1 MRRIMLIVLITV
13 TALCAGC
20 NIPTNSTPELT
31 SATKTPIPTSVGP
44 IGPFDAEWEFVDS
57 PVISTENLQIAIYAI
72 GLDSQNTIVLYS
84 VTGLDAADFLK
95 SEANIQIRDNSGKTI
110 EFLSITPIAHHDQI
124 HFGVMRFEPRPQ
136 DSSELFL
143 KFDQDSDEAN
153 INEVPIV
160 RFREPPENPSTYN
173 SRTYLLS
180 IGETLEQSNYKIEF
194 TGWIAPPSSV
204 LTATQDLS
212 ESSTVRRK
220 ATLLLDDMGTNTIY
234 YIYVKFDS
242 NWNATGTLINK

>member
-1 MRRIMLIVLITV
+1 MLRTILFLIFSV
-13 TALCAGC
+13 SVLCAGC
-20 NIPTNSTPELT
+20 NHPTSPTPELI
-31 SATKTPIPTSVGP
+31 SATKTPIPTNVGP
-44 IGPFDAEWEFVDS
+44 VGPFEAEWEFVDS
-57 PVISTENLQIAIYAI
+57 PVISSENLQIAVYAI
-72 GLDSQNTIVLYS
+72 GLDSLNTIVLYS
-84 VTGLDAADFLK
+84 VEGLDASNFSK
-95 SEANIQIRDNSGKTI
+95 FEANIQIRDNSGKII
-110 EFLSITPIAHHDQI
+110 ELLSITPLAHHDQI

-143 KFDQDSDEAN
+143 RFDQDSDETK
-153 INEVPIV
+153 INEVPIA

-180 IGETLEQSNYKIEF
+180 VAETLEQSNYKIEF

-204 LTATQDLS
+204 LTAIQDLS

-242 NWNATGTLINK
+242 NWNATGTLINR